1 MRMIKIAAI
10 ALALA
15 APAVAQARSNPAAK
29 LSVARVAAPTA
40 KTNKLA
46 GSGILLAILASAAV
60 IAGIVVVADSGD
72 HADSN

>member
-15 APAVAQARSNPAAK
+15 APAVAQAQANPAAK
-29 LSVARVAAPTA
+29 LSVARASAPIT

-46 GSGILLAILASAAV
+46 GSGILVAILATAAV
-60 IAGIVVVADSGD
+60 IAGIVVVADSD
-72 HADSN
+72 DNADSN

>member
-15 APAVAQARSNPAAK
+15 APAVAQAQANPAAK
-29 LSVARVAAPTA
+29 LSVARASAPTA

-46 GSGILLAILASAAV
+46 GSGILIAILASAAV
-60 IAGIVVVADSGD
+60 IAGIVVAADSD
-72 HADSN
+72 ETPDSN